1 MTRLINSALIEVRPG
16 IRAEPAASLDEAV
29 LRGLALAA
37 PGDPVLVL
45 YEKLEPVLTLLES
58 LGAERGLEPLAAVLG
73 ARG

>member
-1 MTRLINSALIEVRPG
+1 M
-16 IRAEPAASLDEAV
+16 

-45 YEKLEPVLTLLES
+45 YEKLEPVLTLLER